1 MVVGRDPNSEKERT
15 YGSTPLKKCL
25 LLILGVLGLLAVAPN
40 ESKAQGFSITFGAP
54 EYYYGSGYYNGGY
67 CNPGDGYYYYHRRV
81 YYRPNYYRSYY
92 YGNHYRRHHRW
103 HHWHDN
109 D

>member
-1 MVVGRDPNSEKERT
+1 MKRFF
-15 YGSTPLKKCL
+15 
-25 LLILGVLGLLAVAPN
+25 LLILAVLGLLAGGPN
-40 ESKAQGFSITFGAP
+40 ESQAQSFSISFGGAP
-54 EYYYGSGYYNGGY
+54 EYYDSGYYNGGY

-81 YYRPNYYRSYY
+81 YYRPYYYRSYYY

-103 HHWHDN
+103 HHWHDR